1 MTGRYLLAESPEAVA
16 AALDLDAVAWFP
28 PRYNIAPGQPI
39 LVMRR
44 VRAAAALALVRW
56 GFIPSWAK
64 DPRKYGPFV
73 NARAEGILDK
83 PAFHGAMRY
92 RRCLVP
98 ATGWYHWEKGRDGDR
113 RPWLIRPRAGGVVL
127 LAGLWDPWLG
137 ADGSEVD
144 GALIVTVPSG
154 ADVEGVADRMPA
166 VLPSEAASRW
176 ADVDRV
182 PADAAAGLLRLG
194 REGGFEAVP
203 VSMRVNH
210 IENDDAGLMTHDG
223 G

>member
-16 AALDLDAVAWFP
+16 AALGLDAVAWFP

-44 VRAAAALALVRW
+44 VRGAAELALVRW

-73 NARAEGILDK
+73 NARAEGLLDK

-98 ATGWYHWEKGRDGDR
+98 ATGWYHWEKGRDGAR

-144 GALIVTVPSG
+144 GALIVTVSSG
-154 ADVEGVADRMPA
+154 ADIEGVADRMPA
-166 VLPSEAASRW
+166 VLSPGAASRW

-182 PADAAAGLLRLG
+182 PANVAAGLLRLEP
-194 REGGFEAVP
+194 EGGFEAVP
-203 VSMRVNH
+203 VSTRVNR
-210 IENDDAGLMTHDG
+210 IENDDAGLVTQDG
-223 G
+223 R